1 MVALAKKAQPKDW
14 NDYRGITLLEVASK
28 VLTNIILARMAI
40 PMLDAQFGFR
50 RARST
55 RQAVALAKHVL
66 SSAKSAK
73 CPAVAVFID
82 SEKAYDSLRHVV
94 LWDTLRRAGVGE
106 ATIALLQDLYNG
118 ETRVKMVNT
127 MAPPFRATR
136 GVRQGCLLS
145 PMLFNLCLDRALRAA
160 RPNMDGLDLIRSDG
174 RRLQVTVLGYADD
187 LVVFAPTR
195 EQAQKNVNALTD
207 ELIKLGLKVN
217 ADKTKW
223 MEMRVTPDKTKGRAG
238 AHEDDEETG
247 QPASQTPT
255 QEAAPATTAPTAPQ
269 IVQRNKREYI
279 HWTGQGTQLC
289 PMDGCGVDTP
299 PRPRR
304 PCTNTSGTHT
314 DGR

>member
-127 MAPPFRATR
+127 MARR
-136 GVRQGCLLS
+136 LELHGGS
-145 PMLFNLCLDRALRAA
+145 DRAACYHRCCSTSAWTE
-160 RPNMDGLDLIRSDG
+160 RCV
-174 RRLQVTVLGYADD
+174 RRD
-187 LVVFAPTR
+187 PTWT
-195 EQAQKNVNALTD
+195 ALTSF
-207 ELIKLGLKVN
+207 
-217 ADKTKW
+217 
-223 MEMRVTPDKTKGRAG
+223 G
-238 AHEDDEETG
+238 A
-247 QPASQTPT
+247 
-255 QEAAPATTAPTAPQ
+255 TA
-269 IVQRNKREYI
+269 
-279 HWTGQGTQLC
+279 
-289 PMDGCGVDTP
+289 DGCKSPCWDT
-299 PRPRR
+299 RTTWWCSRQRGSRHRR
-304 PCTNTSGTHT
+304 T
-314 DGR
+314 